1 MLANINFPGQLQWRS
16 HEYEGAKEAFG
27 EIVEMPPHTPYD
39 STPDKMGAQAFRW
52 FPPSE
57 NMGAV
62 GYACMQTLRDN
73 LHGNHINDARNYLYV
88 HDKVSCFDKWYDAGI
103 PIPNYKTW
111 EPGTLVGNPYPVLLR
126 LNNGVAGQ
134 DSWLVR
140 TEDEFWDY
148 LPIVEDACRVAKRN
162 GRGVHT
168 RLLMTRFIDT
178 QHPDYPLNASY
189 RIIVAGGKVVT
200 GYARVSDP
208 QDWVAVTNKFHSGI
222 ADAWLFYNHRCQ
234 QIMTE
239 HEALIVQAVEVL
251 GLNHQGVDIIE
262 DGKTGQLYFLE
273 VQTTYDAGFIGAGPY
288 VPPYYNPYNP
298 ELVKFLKENDAMIAK
313 ELPLYHDAWLDKREH
328 FRRCYKNL
336 AQQFAAKA

>member
-27 EIVEMPPHTPYD
+27 GIVDGSAPENME
-39 STPDKMGAQAFRW
+39 AQAFRW

-57 NMGAV
+57 NMGSV
-62 GYACMQTLRDN
+62 GYLCMLALRDN
-73 LHGNHINDARNYLYV
+73 RNGHHINDPRNYLYV
-88 HDKVSCFDKWYDAGI
+88 HDKVRCFDRWYEAGI
-103 PIPNYKTW
+103 PIPNYYTW
-111 EPGTLVGNPYPVLLR
+111 VPGLFQHPAPKLPTLLR

-134 DSWLVR
+134 DSWLAR
-140 TEDEFWDY
+140 NDEEFWKY
-148 LPIVEDACRVAKRN
+148 LPIVEDACRAARER
-162 GRGVHT
+162 GRGVET
-168 RLLMTRFIDT
+168 RLLMTQFIDT
-178 QHPDYPLNASY
+178 QRPEHPLNVSY

-208 QDWVAVTNKFHSGI
+208 QDWVAVTNKFHSSI
-222 ADAWLFYNHRCQ
+222 ADAWLFYNRRCQ

-239 HEALIVQAVEVL
+239 HEELIVKAVEVL

-288 VPPYYNPYNP
+288 APPYYNPYNP
-298 ELVKFLKENDAMIAK
+298 ELVKFLKENDALIAK
-313 ELPLYHDAWLDKREH
+313 ELPLYHDVWLDKREH
-328 FRRCYKNL
+328 FRRCYANL
-336 AQQFAAKA
+336 AKQFAAKA